1 MKVVTYLHVSYK
13 NTAHRP
19 NSTKQPSLEQNEIK
33 KFLSLLLNNS
43 SLLCRSAPLYT
54 SEALRGISDMSQ
66 HYQHDVLIIGSGA
79 AGLTLALTLPEHLRI
94 AVLSKGN
101 LSNGSTYWAQGGVAA
116 VLDTTDTV
124 DSHVEDTLIAGGGL
138 CREDAVRFTVEH
150 SREAIQWLIDQG
162 VPFTRDD
169 ETHGEEHS
177 FEFHLTREGGHSHRR
192 IIHAADATGAAIF
205 NTLLEQT
212 RKRSNVEL
220 LEQRVAVDLITE
232 RKIGLPGQRCLG
244 AYVLNRESGEV
255 DTYSS
260 RFVVLATGGAAK
272 VYLYTSN
279 QDSACGDGIAMAWR
293 AGCRVGNL
301 EFNQFHPTCLYHPQ
315 AKSFLITEALRG
327 EGALLKLPNGERFMP
342 RFDERA
348 ELAPRDIVAR
358 AIDHEM
364 KRLGIDCVYL
374 DISHKPA
381 DFVKTH
387 FPTVYERC
395 LGFGIDITREPI
407 PVVPAAH
414 YTCGGVLVD
423 QHGHTD
429 VPGLYAI
436 GETSFTG
443 LHGANRMASNSLL
456 ECFVYGRSA
465 AADIV
470 SQLGKVQVPPQL
482 PDWDASQVTDSDE
495 DVIIA
500 HNWDELRRFMWDY
513 VGIVRTN
520 KRLQRAEHRVRLLLD
535 EIDEF
540 YSNYKVSRDLI
551 ELRNLAQVAELMI
564 HSAMQ
569 RKESRGLHYTLD
581 YPELLAEA
589 KDTILQPP
597 TYAD

>member
-1 MKVVTYLHVSYK
+1 
-13 NTAHRP
+13 
-19 NSTKQPSLEQNEIK
+19 
-33 KFLSLLLNNS
+33 
-43 SLLCRSAPLYT
+43 
-54 SEALRGISDMSQ
+54 MSQ
-66 HYQHDVLIIGSGA
+66 HFQHDVLVIGSGA
-79 AGLTLALTLPEHLRI
+79 AGLTLALTLPDNLSI
-94 AVLSKGN
+94 AVLSKGE
-101 LSNGSTYWAQGGVAA
+101 LTNGSTYWAQGGVAA
-116 VLDTTDTV
+116 VLDHHDTV
-124 DSHVEDTLIAGGGL
+124 NSHVNDTLNAGAGL

-150 SREAIQWLIDQG
+150 SRQAIEWLIEQG

-169 ETHGEEHS
+169 EHDREDGG

-205 NTLLEQT
+205 NTLLERT
-212 RKRSNVEL
+212 RQRGNVEL

-232 RKIGLPGQRCLG
+232 RKLGRDGQRCLG
-244 AYVLNRESGEV
+244 AYVLNRRSGEV
-255 DTYSS
+255 DTHHA

-279 QDSACGDGIAMAWR
+279 PDGACGDGIAMAWR

-315 AKSFLITEALRG
+315 AKSFLVTEALRG
-327 EGALLKLPNGERFMP
+327 EGALLRLPNGERFMP
-342 RFDERA
+342 RFDPRE

-381 DFVKTH
+381 DFVKNH
-387 FPTVYERC
+387 FPTVYQRC
-395 LGFGIDITREPI
+395 LQFGIDITRQAI

-423 QHGHTD
+423 QAGRSD
-429 VPGLYAI
+429 VAGLYAI

-456 ECFVYGRSA
+456 ECFVYARSA

-470 SQLGKVQVPPQL
+470 ANLDQAAMPTDL
-482 PDWDASQVTDSDE
+482 PSWDASQVTDSDE

-513 VGIVRTN
+513 VGIVRTT
-520 KRLQRAEHRVRLLLD
+520 KRLQRAQHRVRLLLD

-564 HSAMQ
+564 LSAMA

-581 YPELLAEA
+581 YPGLLPDAG
-589 KDTILQPP
+589 DTILQPAI
-597 TYAD
+597 ADD